1 MKYYTDV
8 GKNSLLWWW
17 NVLLCMQL
25 SIYLINNVDFNKIH
39 VLQKTSTSINPY
51 PRWVMEGTVEAGRC
65 LLVWLLPRYLLS
77 LSENYSIFFLSFSS
91 FLPPSLPF
99 FLFAFLDS
107 ILHAGLS
114 KPMDLCS
121 KVIILYYPFRQ
132 ESEVPCNTRG
142 S

>member
-1 MKYYTDV
+1 MK
-8 GKNSLLWWW
+8 
-17 NVLLCMQL
+17 
-25 SIYLINNVDFNKIH
+25 
-39 VLQKTSTSINPY
+39 
-51 PRWVMEGTVEAGRC
+51 GTGEARSR
-65 LLVWLLPRYLLS
+65 LLVWMLPGYLLS
-77 LSENYSIFFLSFSS
+77 LSENYSVFFLSFSS
-91 FLPPSLPF
+91 FFPPSLSF

-121 KVIILYYPFRQ
+121 KVVILRYPFRQ